1 MAHNPELWKKAKK
14 LCRLN
19 EEDIRIAKEMVF
31 NSKSLI
37 KNIPNPTEGWKAPVK
52 EWLWDINEKHT
63 GKTRPAA
70 KTASHR
76 QRDDI
81 FWDDDVPF

>member
-19 EEDIRIAKEMVF
+19 EDDVRIAKEMGL
-31 NSKSLI
+31 NPKSLI
-37 KNIPNPTEGWKAPVK
+37 RNIPSPTERWKAPVK
-52 EWLWDINEKHT
+52 EWLWDIYEKRT
-63 GKTRPAA
+63 GKTRPAV
-70 KTASHR
+70 KTAPHR
-76 QRDDI
+76 QRDDA

>member
-19 EEDIRIAKEMVF
+19 EEDIRIAKEMGL
-31 NSKSLI
+31 NPKSLI
-37 KNIPNPTEGWKAPVK
+37 KNIPSPTEHWKAPVK
-52 EWLWDINEKHT
+52 AWLWDIYEKRT

-70 KTASHR
+70 R
-76 QRDDI
+76 RRPDD
-81 FWDDDVPF
+81 FRNDDVPF